1 MADVLTKPQSDVDR
15 VLFEITDNQRT
26 FQSNYGESLLK
37 IRRAIFHEIT
47 IATTAGLVLGG
58 LVGVIVGQRRR

>member
-1 MADVLTKPQSDVDR
+1 MADALTKPQSDVDR
-15 VLFEITDNQRT
+15 MLLELTDNQRT
-26 FQSNYGESLLK
+26 FQSNYGESLLN
-37 IRRAIFHEIT
+37 IRRAIFHEVA